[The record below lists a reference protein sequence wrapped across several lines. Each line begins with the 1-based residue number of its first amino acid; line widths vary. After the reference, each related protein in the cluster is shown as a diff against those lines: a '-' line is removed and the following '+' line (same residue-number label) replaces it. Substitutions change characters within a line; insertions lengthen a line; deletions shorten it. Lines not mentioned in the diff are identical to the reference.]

1 MVPFPLGLSATSLA
15 GVSQKQVSLAMHSSE
30 TQVTYIHQARKG
42 HIQLPSWTRNQSYI
56 QNDLSKEKDCPSFLC
71 MYSVMFDSLQPY
83 GL

>member
-42 HIQLPSWTRNQSYI
+42 HIHLPSWTRNQSYI
-56 QNDLSKEKDCPSFLC
+56 QSDLSKEKDCPSFLC
-71 MYSVMFDSLQPY
+71 MYSVMFDSLQPH